1 MGGRLFVRHGLFLA
15 TLLGLAFLDL
25 WSKNVVFETL
35 RDYPFNESDVWPGVL
50 KFKLVKNPGMM
61 WGMAQD
67 VSANW
72 WVIIRGC
79 VLLGLFFIYARTPR
93 KTRWTQLAFGLVGAG
108 AIGNISDNLFQADGK
123 VRDFL
128 HFYWFEFPTFNVA
141 DSCICVGAPLL
152 MIILWRQDSAAAREN
167 AAESDGSV

>member
-1 MGGRLFVRHGLFLA
+1 MKHGVFLA
-15 TLLGLAFLDL
+15 TVIGLAFLDL
-25 WSKNVVFETL
+25 WSKNAVFAAL
-35 RDYPFNESDVWPGVL
+35 VDCPFRESDIWPGIL

-72 WVIIRGC
+72 WVAIRGA
-79 VLLGLFFIYARTPR
+79 VLIGLIAIYARTPK
-93 KTRWTQLAFGLVGAG
+93 KTQWTQLAFGLVAAG
-108 AIGNISDNLFQADGK
+108 AIGNISDNLFQPDGM

-152 MIILWRQDSAAAREN
+152 MIILWRQDSEAAKEL
-167 AAESDGSV
+167 AAEKDGSA

>member
-1 MGGRLFVRHGLFLA
+1 MRHGVFFV

-25 WSKNVVFETL
+25 WSKNAVFEAL
-35 RDYPFNESDVWPGVL
+35 ADYPFRESEVWPGIL
-50 KFKLVKNPGMM
+50 KFKLVKNSGMM
-61 WGMAQD
+61 WGIAQD

-72 WVIIRGC
+72 WVVIRGA
-79 VLLGLFFIYARTPR
+79 VLLGLFIIYARTSE
-93 KTRWTQLAFGLVGAG
+93 KTFWTQLAFGLVGAG
-108 AIGNISDNLFQADGK
+108 AIGNIADNLFQADGR

-152 MIILWRQDSAAAREN
+152 MIILWRQDSDAAKEN
-167 AAESDGSV
+167 AAKDDGSA

>member
-1 MGGRLFVRHGLFLA
+1 MKHAVFLG
-15 TLLGLAFLDL
+15 TLIGLAALDL
-25 WSKNVVFETL
+25 WSKHVVFAAL
-35 RDYPFNESDVWPGVL
+35 LDQPFHESDVWPGFL

-67 VSANW
+67 VSAHW
-72 WVIIRGC
+72 WVVIRGV
-79 VLLGLFFIYARTPR
+79 VLCGLLVLYARTPR
-93 KTRWTQLAFGLVGAG
+93 KTLLTQLAFGLVAAG
-108 AIGNISDNLFQADGK
+108 AVGNISDNLFQADGK

-152 MIILWRQDSAAAREN
+152 MIILWRQDSEDARN
-167 AAESDGSV
+167 NSVNNDGTA